1 MNTEATRMDREMI
14 DIYSDYLITNFGQ
27 ATATSL
33 SNVLNGELS
42 HDSITRSLA
51 DRELTSKDYWQY
63 VKPIIREIQDEN
75 ASLFLAPHQHLT
87 GLGRSIDDLIVESRT
102 AKNLA

>member
-1 MNTEATRMDREMI
+1 MDREMI

-33 SNVLNGELS
+33 SNVLGGELS

-63 VKPIIREIQDEN
+63 VKPTIREIQDEN
-75 ASLFLAPHQHLT
+75 ASL
-87 GLGRSIDDLIVESRT
+87 SIDDLIVRSRCTVTVWCCNTT
-102 AKNLA
+102 ASHSSAKPN

>member
-1 MNTEATRMDREMI
+1 MNREMI

-42 HDSITRSLA
+42 HDSITRALA

-63 VKPIIREIQDEN
+63 VKPTIREIQDEN
-75 ASLFLAPHQHLT
+75 ASL
-87 GLGRSIDDLIVESRT
+87 SVDDVIVEKPHS
-102 AKNLA
+102 